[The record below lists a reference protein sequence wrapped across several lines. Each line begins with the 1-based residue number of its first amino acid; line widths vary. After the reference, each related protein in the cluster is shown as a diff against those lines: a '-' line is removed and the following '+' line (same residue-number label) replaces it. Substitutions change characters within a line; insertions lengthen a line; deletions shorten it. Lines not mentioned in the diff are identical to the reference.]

1 MDPIKN
7 FAEATLVAGIAS
19 GAVVAEVE
27 AGDAA
32 YLPTGGQWAG
42 VLWNFTDYG
51 NDRVAAYKAGQA
63 EVVLVTRTVA
73 ELALVRGQDGSTARD
88 LNTLGK
94 TYKIA
99 QDLTAGLFAK
109 LAALVHTH
117 ATSDVTGLDTALNL
131 KAPAAAAALTGN
143 TSVDRLSPNI
153 HDLGTVASG
162 TITLDA
168 TKSVSKVVLTGTAL
182 TVAFPAG
189 GARVQ
194 QALLLS
200 NTNVAA
206 ATITIPSS
214 KSGNRGSTIT
224 TFVVPAGETAT
235 LSWIY
240 DGAVFH
246 ILGDPLT
253 AAQAKAA
260 LVLVAADLSDFNSA
274 SRAQTEAE
282 LLAGTG
288 ITITPASSGATRT
301 LTIAST
307 GGAIATDTLW
317 DAAGDLAVGTGANT
331 AARLA
336 MGSALQI
343 LRVNAGATG
352 LEYVAP
358 GAGSGDVTAAA
369 AFATDNVIVR
379 ADGTGKGVQAS
390 SVRITDAGD
399 VEVYGDSI
407 PGSLRLADGDA
418 TDPEVVTLT
427 APVDITTSF
436 TLVLPADAPTALQQL
451 RQNSANTALEFFTPV
466 PLVGALTCS
475 IPAANAANQTIYA
488 DAKAAFGYTINSILG
503 AGTSSGSITLAVKI
517 NGTDVTGLAAVAIT
531 STPADTNAS
540 AANVVAVGDIV
551 TWVFSSN
558 SSANNLRFTQK
569 ITRT

>member
-1 MDPIKN
+1 MPDTKLSALTAATTLTSVHIYGEQSGSSKKIP
-7 FAEATLVAGIAS
+7 ATLFAS
-19 GAVVAEVE
+19 T
-27 AGDAA
+27 DAA
-32 YLPTGGQWAG
+32 DLVSGLLPAARLSKFNTLAPAW
-42 VLWNFTDYG
+42 TDMG
-51 NDRVAAYKAGQA
+51 ASEIDVTKANSKSLTANITLTYSATPATDTQIPM
-63 EVVLVTRTVA
+63 RTTTDA
-73 ELALVRGQDGSTARD
+73 TAR
-88 LNTLGK
+88 
-94 TYKIA
+94 
-99 QDLTAGLFAK
+99 
-109 LAALVHTH
+109 V
-117 ATSDVTGLDTALNL
+117 
-131 KAPAAAAALTGN
+131 
-143 TSVDRLSPNI
+143 
-153 HDLGTVASG
+153 
-162 TITLDA
+162 ITL
-168 TKSVSKVVLTGTAL
+168 
-182 TVAFPAG
+182 PAG
-189 GARVQ
+189 TH
-194 QALLLS
+194 LDE
-200 NTNVAA
+200 
-206 ATITIPSS
+206 
-214 KSGNRGSTIT
+214 SGVTIT
-224 TFVVPAGETAT
+224 TFTQPASTTLYWGIVKTAAGYNVLNT
-235 LSWIY
+235 SQ
-240 DGAVFH
+240 
-246 ILGDPLT
+246 T

-399 VEVYGDSI
+399 IEVYGDSI

-436 TLVLPADAPTALQQL
+436 TLVLPAAAPTAGQQL